1 MDGVVPVCVCVC
13 VCVVLAV
20 LILRC
25 CCRRRHR
32 PRRLLSLADWE
43 AAGPMLRDIHL
54 SVMVSYIII
63 IIIINVI
70 YNAHYIKQIIS
81 KCYIAQRQRAE
92 TT

>member
-1 MDGVVPVCVCVC
+1 M
-13 VCVVLAV
+13 
-20 LILRC
+20 
-25 CCRRRHR
+25 
-32 PRRLLSLADWE
+32 ADWE

-63 IIIINVI
+63 IIIIIINVI
-70 YNAHYIKQIIS
+70 YNARYIKQIIS